1 MEDNHEL
8 MVQLYISVRSQII
21 AWEGNIIAAFVV
33 AFGAG
38 AGALLLYTATGK
50 ELRVHIP
57 QWPPITVI
65 WVCSLIA
72 VVCVTIGAVF
82 QFYALNLARLQFYN
96 YQLEKLLKIETYGLE
111 HTVFAKKMGAH
122 RWTIFLHNIFAPG
135 LLDAGFVTRSAY
147 LGVLHPLANL
157 IASLFVFRILQ
168 INTRFRKAWP
178 RGPYP
183 VAIAVF
189 IVLSLTLSI
198 IARMYPF
205 PLLEELQL
213 IQTSP

>member
-8 MVQLYISVRSQII
+8 MVQLYMSVRNQII
-21 AWEGNIIAAFVV
+21 AWEGTMIAAFVV
-33 AFGAG
+33 SFGAG
-38 AGALLLYTATGK
+38 FGALLLYTASRESK
-50 ELRVHIP
+50 VRIP

-65 WVCSLIA
+65 WMCSLIA
-72 VVCVTIGAVF
+72 VVCLVVGTIF

-111 HTVFAKKMGAH
+111 HTVFAKKTGAN
-122 RWTIFLHNIFAPG
+122 RWTIFLHSVFAPG

-168 INTRFRKAWP
+168 INTGFRKTWP
-178 RGPYP
+178 RGPCY

-189 IVLSLTLSI
+189 IVLSLILSM

-205 PLLEELQL
+205 PLLEELRL